1 LPAIVE
7 LMLTPLPD
15 HNANAAPPFSLAGM
29 RRGITASQPLAVG
42 VFIYGAAFGLLA
54 REALLSLPEA
64 LLMSAVVYS
73 GSAQLVA
80 VSTMDQGTVP
90 AGAAAAA
97 VLATIFLLNA
107 RYVLYGAALRPWLGS
122 LPVHQAY
129 PTLAVLGD
137 GNWMLSMKASEAGE
151 NDAGYVFGSG
161 LAMFIPWLGGTWLG
175 SSAGELI
182 TQPAAIGLDF
192 LLVAFS
198 AAMAFGMFKGRSDL
212 KIIAAASVA
221 ALLTERMISGGAA
234 ILAAGLAGAG
244 AAWFTFPQEK
254 TQHEKPPS

>member
-1 LPAIVE
+1 MPTPFPDQPAI
-7 LMLTPLPD
+7 T
-15 HNANAAPPFSLAGM
+15 APPFSLAGM
-29 RRGITASQPLAVG
+29 RRGIAASQPLAIG
-42 VFIYGAAFGLLA
+42 VFVYGAAFGLLA

-80 VSTMDQGTVP
+80 VSSMDQGTVP

-97 VLATIFLLNA
+97 ILATILLLNA
-107 RYVLYGAALRPWLGS
+107 RYVLYGAALRPWLGN
-122 LPVHQAY
+122 LPAHQAY

-137 GNWMLSMKASEAGE
+137 GNWMLSMKASAAGE
-151 NDAGYVFGSG
+151 DDAGYVFGSG
-161 LAMFIPWLGGTWLG
+161 LAMFLPWLGGTWLG
-175 SSAGELI
+175 SSAGALI
-182 TQPAAIGLDF
+182 AHPAAIGLDF

-198 AAMAFGMFKGRSDL
+198 AAMGFGMFKGRSDF

-221 ALLTERMISGGAA
+221 ALLTERLISGGAA

-244 AAWFTFPQEK
+244 VAWFTFPR
-254 TQHEKPPS
+254 EKPQ